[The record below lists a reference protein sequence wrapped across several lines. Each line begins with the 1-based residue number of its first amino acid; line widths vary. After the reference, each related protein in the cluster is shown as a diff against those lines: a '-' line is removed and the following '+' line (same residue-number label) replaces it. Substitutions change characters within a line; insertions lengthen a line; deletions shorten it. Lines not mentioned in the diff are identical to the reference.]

1 MIHLQSVSLNRT
13 QQPPDGHPFDVPVI
27 RALKTIEFTT
37 PVTFLVG
44 ENGSGKSTFLEAV
57 ACAAGSITAG
67 SESVKS
73 DPTLADARRLAARLK
88 LTWSKR
94 TARGL
99 FLRAEDFFGYIKR
112 LSQMRAEME
121 ADLRAVDEEYRD
133 KSAFTRN
140 QARMAYAGQLHAMQS
155 RYPRDLSA
163 SSHGESFIDF
173 FQARF
178 APNSL
183 CLLDEPEAPL
193 SPLRQLAFVKLLMQ
207 LADEG
212 GQFIIATHSPMILA
226 CPGATIYSFDGGR
239 IHSADYEDLE
249 HVSITRA
256 FLNDPQSF
264 LRRLQAQASDTSEV
278 SDA

>member
-1 MIHLQSVSLNRT
+1 MPGV
-13 QQPPDGHPFDVPVI
+13 HPFDVPVI

-57 ACAAGSITAG
+57 ACAAGSTTAG

-73 DPTLADARRLAARLK
+73 DPTLADARKLAARLR
-88 LTWSKR
+88 LTWNKR
-94 TARGL
+94 AARGL
-99 FLRAEDFFGYIKR
+99 FLRAEEFFGYVKR

-133 KSAFTRN
+133 KSAFTRS

-163 SSHGESFIDF
+163 VSHGKSFIDF
-173 FQARF
+173 LQARF

-193 SPLRQLAFVKLLMQ
+193 SPLRQLAFVKLLMEM
-207 LADEG
+207 ADEG
-212 GQFIIATHSPMILA
+212 GPFVIATHSPIILA
-226 CPGATIYSFDGGR
+226 CPGATIYSFDGGC
-239 IHSADYEDLE
+239 IHSANYEDLE
-249 HVSITRA
+249 HVNITRA

-264 LRRLQAQASDTSEV
+264 LRKLQAPPQTPTANPTGRHPGMD
-278 SDA
+278 